1 MREEARF
8 WVDDAVW
15 DLECVQDMLD
25 NERYNYA
32 VWFPR
37 QAAEK
42 LLKACYLIVLRS
54 PVPRDHNLLV
64 LGRECFGDTIR
75 EIDSQLT
82 FLNPHYTSAR
92 CVDPALGAP
101 KNIYDCKFAE
111 QALTKAREVFQWIR
125 SKVTLSWQISRNSLL
140 APFKG
145 GQPLEA
151 NLECLVAISF

>member
-1 MREEARF
+1 MVLAHVVQSCCDILAPMKGVAVMREEARF

-15 DLECVQDMLD
+15 DLECAQDMLD

-32 VWFPR
+32 VWLSR

-64 LGRECFGDTIR
+64 LGRECFGPAIA
-75 EIDSQLT
+75 EVNSQLT
-82 FLNPHYTSAR
+82 FLNPHYTTTR
-92 CVDPALGAP
+92 YVDAALGAP
-101 KNIYDCKFAE
+101 KDIYDRGFAE

-125 SKVTLSWQISRNSLL
+125 SKVSLD
-140 APFKG
+140 
-145 GQPLEA
+145 
-151 NLECLVAISF
+151 